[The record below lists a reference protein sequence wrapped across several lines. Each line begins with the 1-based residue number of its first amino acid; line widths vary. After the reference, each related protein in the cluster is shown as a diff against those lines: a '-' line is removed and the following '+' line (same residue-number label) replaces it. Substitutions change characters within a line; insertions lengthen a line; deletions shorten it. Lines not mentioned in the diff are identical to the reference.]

1 MSYIQQIENEDHER
15 NYNPADRF
23 AGFDRGDAGRDA
35 AYDVD
40 CGERIIGRLTSE
52 AGQRIVVRELWHDD
66 LRAYEV
72 LVDGNCVYSDF
83 DAADRERALT
93 VGRWWL
99 AGCPA

>member
-1 MSYIQQIENEDHER
+1 MTFTQQIENEDFER
-15 NYNPADRF
+15 SYNPQDRF
-23 AGFDRGDAGRDA
+23 EGFDRGDAGRIED
-35 AYDVD
+35 DVD

-66 LRAYEV
+66 LIAYEV
-72 LVDGNCVYSDF
+72 LVDGSCVYSDF
-83 DAADRERALT
+83 EAADRERALT